1 MCTIRTC
8 KFGLTTAFLSDPG
21 PILHVPTGWKMEVA
35 ILPAASAS
43 SASDWSSEPE
53 SEKRGRGRQKAR
65 DEGGGEGPIHSTPRD
80 IKTSGLKNG

>member
-53 SEKRGRGRQKAR
+53 SEKRGRGRQRAR
-65 DEGGGEGPIHSTPRD
+65 DEGVGKVQFTARHEI
-80 IKTSGLKNG
+80 LKLAG